1 MIFFN
6 GGSGGLGRY
15 FGEAATATGRKTYAL
30 RSRIEDHAGFLA
42 ELSASLGAESET
54 SLFLLAA
61 KVSVPW
67 CENHPDSTR
76 QTNVVDTEALVRSYL
91 DFCSEKRVTAK
102 IVYVSS
108 AHLYARHEGNIHE
121 TDPVG
126 PRSVYARSKY
136 EAEIALRKLAND
148 RGADLRIARVFGL
161 VAPGQPPNYIL
172 PALIRRA
179 RELHFSGVP
188 GLSNLRDYLDSRD
201 VCRAL
206 LAIESVPQE
215 KFLRVCPEG
224 LVNVAS
230 GEGRSIR
237 SVLEACIE
245 AVHGSEGLT
254 KYSPQISEAPP
265 RADDVPRI
273 VASLDRYLALTG
285 HLPRSIPLSQ
295 TIRDSL
301 AN

>member
-6 GGSGGLGRY
+6 GANGGLGRY
-15 FGEAATATGRKTYAL
+15 FGEAAKATGRPTTAL
-30 RSRIEDHAGFLA
+30 LSRIEDLQGFRA
-42 ELSASLGAESET
+42 ELTASLGAEREA

-67 CENHPDSTR
+67 CESHPDSTH
-76 QTNVVDTEALVRSYL
+76 QTNVVDTEALVRTYL
-91 DFCSEKRVTAK
+91 EFCAERQVAAK
-102 IVYVSS
+102 IIYVSS
-108 AHLYARHEGNIHE
+108 AHLYARHDGSIHE

-161 VAPGQPPNYIL
+161 VAPGQPANYIL

-179 RELHFSGVP
+179 QELNFSGVP

-201 VCRAL
+201 VCRSL
-206 LAIESVPQE
+206 IAIEFAPQDR
-215 KFLRVCPEG
+215 FLRVCPEG

-245 AVHGSEGLT
+245 AVHGKDGLA
-254 KYSPQISEAPP
+254 KYAPQISEAPP

-285 HLPRSIPLSQ
+285 RLPRTIPLSQ

-301 AN
+301 AT